1 MNIKDAKNEII
12 HTLAAYLK
20 KDGNGAYTYPLVRQ
34 RPILLIGP
42 PGIGK
47 TAVMEQ
53 VAAECRVGLVAYT
66 ITHHT
71 RQSAV
76 GLPKIVT
83 RNYGGMEIDI
93 TEYTMS
99 EIIASVY
106 EYMEQTGKKE
116 GILFIDEINCVSETL
131 APAML
136 QFLQNKTFGTHKVP
150 QGWIIVAAG
159 NPPAYNKSVREFD
172 IVTLDRVRKIS
183 IQADTDVW
191 LEYAG
196 EKGIHGAILSYL
208 SLKKE
213 NFYMVENTVD
223 GKFFVTARGW
233 EDLSE
238 ILKSYEELQVEI
250 GEELIG
256 EFLQKEEIAR
266 DFAGYYR
273 LYEKYKSDYQ
283 IQEILD
289 GNVISG
295 QLKTCCDM
303 GKKAS
308 FEERFTVTEMLLEAV
323 TERISVFQKIDEKTE
338 KLYENLKL
346 LKIFL
351 QEKNSVE
358 AMEQFI
364 ASRRKALD
372 AKICSELLTAE
383 EAARE
388 EEQIRIL
395 EEYFLQLKELHISGV
410 TEGIEQIVER
420 FGNVCRLRNEKL
432 EETKK
437 MLEHAFSFLEECFG
451 EGQELLLFETGLTGD
466 DRCSIFISQYGC
478 PSYFKHC
485 ELLLYSKKENELRKE
500 CRDLLEE

>member
-1 MNIKDAKNEII
+1 MIEYKRFISYIYAYAGGVRDKNTGFAKAQVQGQKFELAINLRGVYTDTPEYMNVSFVMQKEENKSKYR
-12 HTLAAYLK
+12 L
-20 KDGNGAYTYPLVRQ
+20 LVVGR
-34 RPILLIGP
+34 ILVNN
-42 PGIGK
+42 GIGSYMG
-47 TAVMEQ
+47 VFN
-53 VAAECRVGLVAYT
+53 AENIENSGFEFSDICGIA
-66 ITHHT
+66 ITKENDT
-71 RQSAV
+71 
-76 GLPKIVT
+76 
-83 RNYGGMEIDI
+83 YYM
-93 TEYTMS
+93 MS
-99 EIIASVY
+99 S
-106 EYMEQTGKKE
+106 MWQD
-116 GILFIDEINCVSETL
+116 DEINENNIE
-131 APAML
+131 
-136 QFLQNKTFGTHKVP
+136 FLPKG
-150 QGWIIVAAG
+150 
-159 NPPAYNKSVREFD
+159 YNKNLQMKQAGDEAATPQTTEQSPQAEIEQVGDSVINTSEQQKNTD
-172 IVTLDRVRKIS
+172 SQPQQPL
-183 IQADTDVW
+183 QAT
-191 LEYAG
+191 ET
-196 EKGIHGAILSYL
+196 
-208 SLKKE
+208 E
-213 NFYMVENTVD
+213 NFE
-223 GKFFVTARGW
+223 
-233 EDLSE
+233 
-238 ILKSYEELQVEI
+238 
-250 GEELIG
+250 
-256 EFLQKEEIAR
+256 
-266 DFAGYYR
+266 
-273 LYEKYKSDYQ
+273 

-358 AMEQFI
+358 AMEQFV

-395 EEYFLQLKELHISGV
+395 EEYFFQLKELHISDV
-410 TEGIEQIVER
+410 AEGIEQIGER

-432 EETKK
+432 KETKK
-437 MLEHAFSFLEECFG
+437 MLEQAFSFLEECFG

-485 ELLLYSKKENELRKE
+485 ELLLYSKKENEMRKE

>member
-1 MNIKDAKNEII
+1 
-12 HTLAAYLK
+12 
-20 KDGNGAYTYPLVRQ
+20 
-34 RPILLIGP
+34 
-42 PGIGK
+42 
-47 TAVMEQ
+47 
-53 VAAECRVGLVAYT
+53 
-66 ITHHT
+66 
-71 RQSAV
+71 
-76 GLPKIVT
+76 
-83 RNYGGMEIDI
+83 
-93 TEYTMS
+93 
-99 EIIASVY
+99 
-106 EYMEQTGKKE
+106 
-116 GILFIDEINCVSETL
+116 
-131 APAML
+131 
-136 QFLQNKTFGTHKVP
+136 
-150 QGWIIVAAG
+150 
-159 NPPAYNKSVREFD
+159 
-172 IVTLDRVRKIS
+172 
-183 IQADTDVW
+183 
-191 LEYAG
+191 
-196 EKGIHGAILSYL
+196 
-208 SLKKE
+208 
-213 NFYMVENTVD
+213 MVENTVD

-266 DFAGYYR
+266 DFAGYNR

-289 GNVISG
+289 GNVTSG

-323 TERISVFQKIDEKTE
+323 TERISVFQKTDEKTE
-338 KLYENLKL
+338 KLYENLKF

-478 PSYFKHC
+478 SSYFKHC

>member
-1 MNIKDAKNEII
+1 
-12 HTLAAYLK
+12 
-20 KDGNGAYTYPLVRQ
+20 
-34 RPILLIGP
+34 
-42 PGIGK
+42 
-47 TAVMEQ
+47 
-53 VAAECRVGLVAYT
+53 
-66 ITHHT
+66 
-71 RQSAV
+71 
-76 GLPKIVT
+76 
-83 RNYGGMEIDI
+83 
-93 TEYTMS
+93 
-99 EIIASVY
+99 
-106 EYMEQTGKKE
+106 
-116 GILFIDEINCVSETL
+116 
-131 APAML
+131 
-136 QFLQNKTFGTHKVP
+136 
-150 QGWIIVAAG
+150 
-159 NPPAYNKSVREFD
+159 
-172 IVTLDRVRKIS
+172 
-183 IQADTDVW
+183 
-191 LEYAG
+191 
-196 EKGIHGAILSYL
+196 
-208 SLKKE
+208 
-213 NFYMVENTVD
+213 
-223 GKFFVTARGW
+223 
-233 EDLSE
+233 
-238 ILKSYEELQVEI
+238 
-250 GEELIG
+250 
-256 EFLQKEEIAR
+256 
-266 DFAGYYR
+266 
-273 LYEKYKSDYQ
+273 
-283 IQEILD
+283 
-289 GNVISG
+289 
-295 QLKTCCDM
+295 M

-323 TERISVFQKIDEKTE
+323 TERISVFQKTDEKTE
-338 KLYENLKL
+338 KLYENLKF

-478 PSYFKHC
+478 SSYFKHC

>member
-1 MNIKDAKNEII
+1 M
-12 HTLAAYLK
+12 K
-20 KDGNGAYTYPLVRQ
+20 K
-34 RPILLIGP
+34 
-42 PGIGK
+42 
-47 TAVMEQ
+47 
-53 VAAECRVGLVAYT
+53 
-66 ITHHT
+66 
-71 RQSAV
+71 
-76 GLPKIVT
+76 
-83 RNYGGMEIDI
+83 
-93 TEYTMS
+93 
-99 EIIASVY
+99 
-106 EYMEQTGKKE
+106 
-116 GILFIDEINCVSETL
+116 
-131 APAML
+131 
-136 QFLQNKTFGTHKVP
+136 
-150 QGWIIVAAG
+150 
-159 NPPAYNKSVREFD
+159 
-172 IVTLDRVRKIS
+172 
-183 IQADTDVW
+183 ADTDVW

-358 AMEQFI
+358 AMEQFV

-395 EEYFLQLKELHISGV
+395 EEYFFQLKELHISDV
-410 TEGIEQIVER
+410 AEGIEQIGER

-437 MLEHAFSFLEECFG
+437 MLEQAFSFLEECFG